1 MIVGKPLGVAA
12 LLLELAEHP
21 DAELPPRIAR
31 LGERIRQRF
40 GPAVTDLVAGWTS
53 LLVHYDPLQLT
64 LAELQAGL
72 HPLLADWPGAAP
84 AGEGGRLHQVPTLYA
99 GPDLAEVAER
109 CGLSEGEVIT
119 LHSGRDYQV
128 GAIGFM
134 PGFAFLGELDERL
147 ALPRRSTPR
156 THVPAGSLAIAERQT
171 AVYPQASPGGWNL
184 IGRCLWTV
192 FDARAEP
199 PCLLAPGD
207 RVRFVPVDEAA
218 FRAQG
223 GQP

>member
-1 MIVGKPLGVAA
+1 MIACKPFGVAA

-21 DAELPPRIAR
+21 DAELPSRIAR

-40 GPAVTDLVAGWTS
+40 GAAVTDLVAGWTS
-53 LLVHYDPLQLT
+53 LLVHYDPRQLT

-72 HPLLADWPGAAP
+72 EPLLADWPGAAQ
-84 AGEGGRLHQVPTLYA
+84 AGESGRLHEVPTLYA

-109 CGLSEGEVIT
+109 CGLSEAEVIAR
-119 LHSGRDYQV
+119 HCGRDYQV

-156 THVPAGSLAIAERQT
+156 TAVPAGSLAIAERQT

>member
-1 MIVGKPLGVAA
+1 MIVFKPFGVAA
-12 LLLELAEHP
+12 LLIELAERP
-21 DAELPPRIAR
+21 DADLPVRIAR
-31 LGERIRQRF
+31 LGAGIRSAF
-40 GPAVTDLVAGWTS
+40 GGAVTDLVAGWTS
-53 LLVHYDPLQLT
+53 LLVHYDPLRLD
-64 LAELQAGL
+64 LNELQAGL
-72 HPLLADWPGAAP
+72 QPLLADWPGAVDA
-84 AGEGGRLHQVPTLYA
+84 AAGGRLHQVPTLYA

-109 CGLSEGEVIT
+109 CGLSEADVIAR
-119 LHSGRDYQV
+119 HSGCDYQV

-156 THVPAGSLAIAERQT
+156 TAVPAGSLAIAERQT

-207 RVRFVPVDEAA
+207 RVRFVPVDEAT

>member
-1 MIVGKPLGVAA
+1 MIALKPFGVAA
-12 LLLELAEHP
+12 LLIELAEHP
-21 DAELPPRIAR
+21 DAQLPQRIAG
-31 LGERIRQRF
+31 LGARIRQAF
-40 GPAVTDLVAGWTS
+40 GMAVTDLVAGWTS

-72 HPLLADWPGAAP
+72 APLLADWPGAS
-84 AGEGGRLHQVPTLYA
+84 GGQLEGRLHEVPTLYA
-99 GPDLAEVAER
+99 GPDLAEVAQR
-109 CGLSEGEVIT
+109 CGLSEDDVIAR
-119 LHSGRDYQV
+119 HSGRDYQV

-156 THVPAGSLAIAERQT
+156 TSVPAGSLAIAERQT

-184 IGRCLWTV
+184 IGRCLWRV

-207 RVRFVPVDEAA
+207 RVRFVPVDEAV

>member
-1 MIVGKPLGVAA
+1 MIALKPFGVAA
-12 LLLELAEHP
+12 LLIELAEHP
-21 DAELPPRIAR
+21 DALLPQRIAG
-31 LGERIRQRF
+31 LGARIRQAF
-40 GPAVTDLVAGWTS
+40 GTAVTDLVAGWTS
-53 LLVHYDPLQLT
+53 LLVHYDPLRLT

-72 HPLLADWPGAAP
+72 APLLADWPGASGAQR
-84 AGEGGRLHQVPTLYA
+84 EGRLHEVPTLYQ

-109 CGLSEGEVIT
+109 CGLREADVIAR
-119 LHSGRDYQV
+119 HSGRDYQV

-156 THVPAGSLAIAERQT
+156 TRVPAGSLAIAERQT

-184 IGRCLWTV
+184 IGRCLWRV
-192 FDARAEP
+192 FDAQAEP

-207 RVRFVPVDEAA
+207 RVRFVPVDEAV

>member
-1 MIVGKPLGVAA
+1 MIALKPFGVAA
-12 LLLELAEHP
+12 LLLELVEQP
-21 DAELPPRIAR
+21 DADLPPRIAR

-40 GPAVTDLVAGWTS
+40 GAAVTDLVAGWTS

-64 LAELQAGL
+64 LAEMQAGL
-72 HPLLADWPGAAP
+72 EPLLADWPGAVQG
-84 AGEGGRLHQVPTLYA
+84 GEGGRLHEVPTLYA

-109 CGLSEGEVIT
+109 CGLSQAEVIAR
-119 LHSGRDYQV
+119 HSGRDYQV
-128 GAIGFM
+128 GAVGFM

-156 THVPAGSLAIAERQT
+156 TAVPAGSLAIAERQT

-192 FDARAEP
+192 FDAKAEP

-207 RVRFVPVDEAA
+207 RVRFVPVDEAT

>member
-1 MIVGKPLGVAA
+1 MIVGKPFGVAA

-40 GPAVTDLVAGWTS
+40 GLAVTDLVAGWTS

-64 LAELQAGL
+64 LVELQAGL
-72 HPLLADWPGAAP
+72 DSLLADWPGAAQ
-84 AGEGGRLHQVPTLYA
+84 AGEDGRLHEVPTLYA
-99 GPDLAEVAER
+99 GPDLTEVAER
-109 CGLSEGEVIT
+109 CGLSAAEVIG

-156 THVPAGSLAIAERQT
+156 TSVPAGSLAIAERQT

-192 FDARAEP
+192 FDAQAEP

>member
-1 MIVGKPLGVAA
+1 MIALKPFGVAA
-12 LLLELAEHP
+12 LLIELAEHP
-21 DAELPPRIAR
+21 DALLPQRIAG
-31 LGERIRQRF
+31 LGARIRQAF
-40 GPAVTDLVAGWTS
+40 GTAVTDLVAGWTS
-53 LLVHYDPLQLT
+53 LLVHYDPLRLT

-72 HPLLADWPGAAP
+72 APLLADWPGASGAQR
-84 AGEGGRLHQVPTLYA
+84 EGRLHEVPTLYQ
-99 GPDLAEVAER
+99 GPDLAEVAQR
-109 CGLSEGEVIT
+109 CGLREADVIAR
-119 LHSGRDYQV
+119 HSGRDYQV

-156 THVPAGSLAIAERQT
+156 TRVPAGSLAIAERQT

-184 IGRCLWTV
+184 IGRCLWQV
-192 FDARAEP
+192 FDAQAEP

-207 RVRFVPVDEAA
+207 RVRFVPVDEAV

>member
-1 MIVGKPLGVAA
+1 MIALKPFGVAA
-12 LLLELAEHP
+12 LLLELAERP
-21 DAELPPRIAR
+21 DAELPVRIAL
-31 LGERIRQRF
+31 LGERIQRTF
-40 GPAVTDLVAGWTS
+40 GVAVTDLVAGWTS
-53 LLVHYDPLQLT
+53 LLVHYDPLRLT

-72 HPLLADWPGAAP
+72 QPLLADWPGAA
-84 AGEGGRLHQVPTLYA
+84 ATTTGGRLHEVPTLYA

-109 CGLSEGEVIT
+109 CGLSEAEVIAC
-119 LHSGRDYQV
+119 HSGRDYQV

-156 THVPAGSLAIAERQT
+156 TAVPAGSLAIAERQT
-171 AVYPQASPGGWNL
+171 AVYPQATPGGWNL
-184 IGRCLWTV
+184 IGRCRWTV
-192 FDARAEP
+192 FDAQAEP
-199 PCLLAPGD
+199 PCRLAVGD

-218 FRAQG
+218 FHAQG